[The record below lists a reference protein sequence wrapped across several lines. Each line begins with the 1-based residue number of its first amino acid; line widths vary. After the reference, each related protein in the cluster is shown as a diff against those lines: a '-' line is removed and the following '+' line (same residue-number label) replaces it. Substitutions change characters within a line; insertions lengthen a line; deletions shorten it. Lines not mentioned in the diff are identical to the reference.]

1 MTTAAYGASIY
12 QSIDYPIDTVNINRA
27 RLRGFNKHKEMVK
40 NHKETDSMPGL
51 SKTYTTAKLLDQ
63 FPMYLRE
70 LHRVDGITLSYVI
83 RVTVVLP
90 SVINAPIPRIWS
102 GNHTS
107 MMEGLISYTPH
118 NELAY
123 DSDNV

>member
-40 NHKETDSMPGL
+40 NHKETE
-51 SKTYTTAKLLDQ
+51 TYTTAKFLDR

-90 SVINAPIPRIWS
+90 LVINVPIPRIRS
-102 GNHTS
+102 GTHTS
-107 MMEGLISYTPH
+107 IMEGLISYTPH
-118 NELAY
+118 NEPAY